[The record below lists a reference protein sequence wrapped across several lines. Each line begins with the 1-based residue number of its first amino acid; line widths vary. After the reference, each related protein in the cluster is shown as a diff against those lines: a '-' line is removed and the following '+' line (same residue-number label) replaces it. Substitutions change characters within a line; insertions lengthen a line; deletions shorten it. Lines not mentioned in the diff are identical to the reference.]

1 MNQVESRSN
10 PVVENGH
17 YLVSATENRTFASGV
32 LTRVSLNVRIEA
44 QEGRCIFLASHTPS
58 GLCVVQSGPVL
69 DGMIRDVL
77 FVNLS
82 DQEISVRRGDTLMV
96 AFVALVEWVDRSS
109 SAQTSEF
116 FSAHDQASDRD
127 ERYDEHTYLY
137 LPELQSQSSNRVDI
151 FAQADSERLVLEAS
165 S

>member
-1 MNQVESRSN
+1 M
-10 PVVENGH
+10 
-17 YLVSATENRTFASGV
+17 
-32 LTRVSLNVRIEA
+32 
-44 QEGRCIFLASHTPS
+44 
-58 GLCVVQSGPVL
+58 QSGPYV
-69 DGMIRDVL
+69 DGMIGDVL

-96 AFVALVEWVDRSS
+96 AFVALVEWVDHS

-137 LPELQSQSSNRVDI
+137 LPELQSESSNRVDI
-151 FAQADSERLVLEAS
+151 FA
-165 S
+165 